1 MSNCNGRWD
10 LSKKNT
16 YTFSVPATFFYEI
29 GADAEEEA
37 RALLREKGGMEIVGQ
52 LGEITDKDY
61 MSATLE
67 ETWEGT
73 E

>member
-1 MSNCNGRWD
+1 MSNYNDRMD

-16 YTFSVPATFFYEI
+16 YILSVPATYFYEI
-29 GADAEEEA
+29 DADTEEEA